1 MNKILLYN
9 SGGGLGD
16 CIQLFDLITSLKIKF
31 KNSEIYYL
39 GAHEN
44 HFQKSLKEYN
54 IDIPTFNI
62 DLKYFGFRWK
72 HLLLTKNKLKT
83 ISVSKFDL
91 VIDLQSKIRN
101 TLILKQIPSK
111 YFYSPTMDYFF
122 SSDKNKYLNT
132 KNNINLILDNVGKL
146 INEEIKKIKY
156 DISSIDKKYF
166 EEANRIL
173 PESDYLGISLTQGN
187 VYRKKSWSLNKFLNL
202 SKSIVE
208 KGYKPVFL
216 IKNDEKDLINKIKS
230 QISSAIF
237 PELNTNLACPAF
249 ITAISTRL
257 KKAIS
262 IDNGIMHMIGL
273 ANIPMIVLFGPTNSE
288 KFAPKIQNIKVLDS
302 KIMNN
307 SNDIET
313 IKEDD
318 VLKFI

>member
-72 HLLLTKNKLKT
+72 HLLLTKNKLKK

-111 YFYSPTMDYFF
+111 HFYSPTMDYFF

-156 DISSIDKKYF
+156 DIF
-166 EEANRIL
+166 
-173 PESDYLGISLTQGN
+173 
-187 VYRKKSWSLNKFLNL
+187 YRYS
-202 SKSIVE
+202 
-208 KGYKPVFL
+208 
-216 IKNDEKDLINKIKS
+216 
-230 QISSAIF
+230 
-237 PELNTNLACPAF
+237 
-249 ITAISTRL
+249 
-257 KKAIS
+257 
-262 IDNGIMHMIGL
+262 
-273 ANIPMIVLFGPTNSE
+273 
-288 KFAPKIQNIKVLDS
+288 
-302 KIMNN
+302 
-307 SNDIET
+307 
-313 IKEDD
+313 
-318 VLKFI
+318 

>member
-307 SNDIET
+307 SDDIET

>member
-72 HLLLTKNKLKT
+72 HLLLTKNKLKK

-111 YFYSPTMDYFF
+111 HFYSPTMDYFF

-307 SNDIET
+307 SDDIET

>member
-72 HLLLTKNKLKT
+72 HLLLIKNKLKK
-83 ISVSKFDL
+83 ISASKFDL

-111 YFYSPTMDYFF
+111 HFYSPTMDYFF
-122 SSDKNKYLNT
+122 SSEKNKYFNT

-156 DISSIDKKYF
+156 DISGIDKKYF

-173 PESDYLGISLTQGN
+173 PENDYLGISLTQGN

-202 SKSIVE
+202 SRSIVE

-216 IKNDEKDLINKIKS
+216 IKNDEKDLINQIKS

-237 PELNTNLACPAF
+237 PELDTNLACPAF

-262 IDNGIMHMIGL
+262 IDNGVMHMIGL

-307 SNDIET
+307 SDDIET